1 MACSKACTDLGNNGQ
16 VTGAGP
22 SFLKI
27 LNHDESYAG
36 VVQIPGAGAWPHVS
50 LRLISHLYHQVPFP
64 TLPSIQRAL
73 KTGSKGRR

>member
-36 VVQIPGAGAWPHVS
+36 VVPIPGAGAWPHVS
-50 LRLISHLYHQVPFP
+50 LRLISHLSHQVPFP
-64 TLPSIQRAL
+64 ILPSTQRAL